1 VQPDDPAEADAVANN
16 IRMFSIKLSGF
27 SKSNEHI
34 I

>member
-1 VQPDDPAEADAVANN
+1 MQPDDPAEADAVANN